1 MTDLPEDLA
10 VPTPDDDAVDPVDAE
25 PVPEEE
31 TTGFAELGLRPE
43 ILGALN
49 TLGYEEPTPI
59 QRETIPPI
67 ISGRDLLGQ
76 AATGTGKTAAFAL
89 PILERIVVGATAE
102 PIALVLVPTRELAVQ
117 VSEAIYKYG
126 RELDAHVLPIYG
138 GQPIVHQLKVLKRG
152 VHVVVATPGRA
163 VDHINRG
170 TLPLDAVEL
179 VVLDEADEMLD
190 MGFAEDID
198 AILDACPF
206 ERQTVLFS
214 ATMPSRIASIAK
226 RHLKDP
232 VRIQVNREAVA
243 AGEAPR
249 VRQSAYLVARS
260 HKAAALG
267 RILDVESPTAA
278 IVFCKT
284 RGEVDELTETL
295 NGRGYRAEA
304 LHGGM
309 NQEQRDRVMARLR
322 SGTAELLVA
331 TDVAARGLDVDQLT
345 HVVNFDVPSAPESY
359 VHRIGRVGRAGRE
372 GVAITL
378 AEPRQRRLLDNI
390 ERLTKQTIK
399 IEKIPTVADLR
410 ARQMELTLDQ
420 VREALESDD
429 LQRFRAVV
437 DALSDEFELVDVALA
452 AVKLVHEASGATEDV
467 EEIPDIA
474 TRDKHAG
481 KGKNDKWDKGSK
493 GKGGK
498 SWDKDKPGKGY
509 QGKKDRDDRGPRE
522 PRGPQGDTS
531 RLYVGAGRGDG
542 VRPQDLVGAIAGET
556 HLRGNDIGAIRIF
569 DRFALVEVPTD
580 AVDRVIDAM
589 KATTIRGKKA
599 AVRKDRGDHD

>member
-1 MTDLPEDLA
+1 MNDASSAPSDDAIQEQLPLPED
-10 VPTPDDDAVDPVDAE
+10 TS
-25 PVPEEE
+25 
-31 TTGFAELGLRPE
+31 GFADLGLRVE
-43 ILGALN
+43 ILDALN
-49 TLGYEEPTPI
+49 ALGYEEPTPI
-59 QRETIPPI
+59 QRETIPSI
-67 ISGRDLLGQ
+67 IGGRDLLGQ

-89 PILERIVVGATAE
+89 PILERIVPEAAPE
-102 PIALVLVPTRELAVQ
+102 PLALVLVPTRELAVQ
-117 VSEAIYKYG
+117 VSEAVYKYG

-170 TLPLDAVEL
+170 TLPLDAIEL

-214 ATMPSRIASIAK
+214 ATMPPRIAQIAK

-232 VRIQVNREAVA
+232 VRIQIDRETVP

-309 NQEQRDRVMARLR
+309 NQEQRDRVMGRLR

-420 VREALESDD
+420 VREALESGELD
-429 LQRFRAVV
+429 RFRAVV
-437 DALSDEFELVDVALA
+437 DALADEFEITDVALA

-474 TRDKHAG
+474 TREKPKWDKDKDKGG
-481 KGKNDKWDKGSK
+481 KGK
-493 GKGGK
+493 GK

-509 QGKKDRDDRGPRE
+509 QGKKDRDDRGDRP
-522 PRGPQGDTS
+522 PRGPQGDTA

-569 DRFALVEVPTD
+569 DRFALVEVPSD
-580 AVDRVIDAM
+580 SVDRVIDAM

-599 AVRKDRGDHD
+599 SVRRDRGDHD